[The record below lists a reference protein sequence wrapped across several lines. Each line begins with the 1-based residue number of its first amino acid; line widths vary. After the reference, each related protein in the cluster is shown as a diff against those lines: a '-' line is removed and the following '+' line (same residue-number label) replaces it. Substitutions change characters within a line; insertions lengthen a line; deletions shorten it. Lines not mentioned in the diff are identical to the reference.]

1 MKRVIITTTS
11 LVFAGGMAAANPNIS
26 ISGFA
31 ELGVSGSKGS
41 DAKLHKDIDIGFDA
55 MAETDTGLQFGLSID
70 LDNAAAENKAHGSG
84 DDGKGHTHSN
94 YDAQGN
100 VYIKGAFGKLTLG
113 DTDGAFDAALDEVG
127 KGGAIADNHTSHPG
141 YDGNSGLDGS
151 TGNGGN
157 ILRYEYGLGT
167 IVTSVSGE
175 FAAADSSDSA
185 MGVGVNWSGDVG
197 GIGVKVG
204 LGHQTRSSAD
214 SSISGASVSVD
225 MGNGISFVVN
235 TSGKDA
241 DGTRTTHNAV
251 GVAYTVGD
259 LTIGVNG
266 GQKKHKGAMNQNDS
280 GAGFAAVYSL
290 GSGVDF
296 QVGAGSGKKGDAKE
310 SSWSA
315 GLAFSF

>member
-1 MKRVIITTTS
+1 
-11 LVFAGGMAAANPNIS
+11 MAAAEVS

-31 ELGVSGSKGS
+31 EMGVAGSKGS
-41 DAKLHKDIDIGFDA
+41 DAKLHKDIDIGYDA
-55 MAETDTGLQFGLSID
+55 SGATDTGLSFGLSID
-70 LDNAAAENKAHGSG
+70 LDNAPGGS
-84 DDGKGHTHSN
+84 DA
-94 YDAQGN
+94 YDAAGN
-100 VYIKGAFGKLTLG
+100 VHISGAFGTLTLG
-113 DTDGAFDAALDEVG
+113 DTDGAFDKALTEVG
-127 KGGAIADNHTSHPG
+127 SATAIADDHTSHNG

-157 ILRYEYGLGT
+157 ILRYDYSLGAIT
-167 IVTSVSGE
+167 SSVSGE
-175 FAAADSSDSA
+175 FAADDSSDSVL
-185 MGVGVNWSGDVG
+185 GVGVAWSGDVG
-197 GIGVKVG
+197 GIGIGVG
-204 LGHQTRSSAD
+204 LGHQIRSSAD
-214 SSISGASVSVD
+214 ASISGVSVSVD

-266 GQKKHKGAMNQNDS
+266 GQKKHKGETNRNDS

-290 GSGVDF
+290 GSGVAF
-296 QVGAGSGKKGDAKE
+296 QVGAGSGKEGDAKS